1 MVGHVMATVCCIMAL
16 AGSSIPTQAP
26 DPCSATYI
34 LDSTAITLTNCR
46 SEVEAAPGSSSKR
59 VTVALKGMTAYG
71 DVTGDGKTD
80 SAVIL
85 VDQPGGT
92 GSFYYLA
99 LLPGPAMD
107 HSTGLDVVLLG
118 DRIVV
123 EKNTIEAGEITVE
136 YLDRDVGEPMT
147 APPRVR
153 VTKRFIVKAGRLV
166 PKS

>member
-80 SAVIL
+80 SAVVGL
-85 VDQPGGT
+85 VKHRV
-92 GSFYYLA
+92 A
-99 LLPGPAMD
+99 
-107 HSTGLDVVLLG
+107 
-118 DRIVV
+118 
-123 EKNTIEAGEITVE
+123 NTITI
-136 YLDRDVGEPMT
+136 VGVSVNARKPAFE
-147 APPRVR
+147 
-153 VTKRFIVKAGRLV
+153 GRMNRQLLL
-166 PKS
+166 KNL